1 MLTPNVTWLD
11 ICLAGIGVAYFV
23 KQVLNKNPASYPP
36 GPRGW
41 PLVGN
46 IQDMPRIKPWLTF
59 AEWGE
64 KYGAI
69 SHIEVLGQHII
80 VLNSVKS
87 AMDMLDKKGAVYSD
101 RPVLLMGG
109 ELVGWKNAL
118 GLLPYGD
125 RFRQYRKN
133 IHQIMGNRAALDV
146 YHPIEEIETRR
157 FLKRV
162 FSNPEQLQAHVRHTA
177 GAIILRISH
186 GYKVKENNDPFIHL
200 ADRVMDQFSRSTA
213 PGAFIVDIVPFL
225 VNIPEWFPGV
235 GFKRLARKWCQNL
248 KEMVD
253 VPYKFVKEQMVTK
266 HLWCY
271 DHELNILQDAGT
283 APISFTSNL
292 LKGRTL
298 SAEEDHV
305 VKWSAA
311 SIYSGGADT
320 TVSTIYS
327 FFLAMTLFPDAQK
340 KAQAEID
347 VVVGPDRLPS
357 FADRDSLP
365 YTEAL
370 VKEVLR
376 WNVVAPTAIPH
387 RVADDDVHD
396 GYRIP
401 KGSLVI
407 PNIWL
412 ALLYFRIRYINQ
424 NERRFMLNDPRTYAN
439 PSQFN
444 PERFLD
450 NNGKDPE
457 PEPRT
462 ICFGFGRRICPGLH
476 LADAS
481 VWISTVMSLAVFDIS
496 KVVEKGVEITPEI
509 DHTSGTIRY
518 NPSHPKPFKCSI
530 KPRSAKAI
538 TLIQQDAN
546 Y

>member
-11 ICLAGIGVAYFV
+11 LCLAGIGAYLV

-46 IQDMPRIKPWLTF
+46 IQDIPQIKPWLTF
-59 AEWGE
+59 AEWGK

-69 SHIEVLGQHII
+69 SHVKVLGQHII
-80 VLNSVKS
+80 VINSVKS
-87 AMDMLDKKGAVYSD
+87 AVDMLDKKGALYSD
-101 RPVLLMGG
+101 RPVLPMGG
-109 ELVGWKNAL
+109 ELVGWKHSL
-118 GLLPYGD
+118 GLVTYGD
-125 RFRQYRKN
+125 RFRQQRKN

-146 YHPIEEIETRR
+146 YHPIEETETRR

-162 FSNPEQLQAHVRHTA
+162 FSNPEQLQVHVRLTA

-186 GYKVKENNDPFIHL
+186 GYEVKENNDPFIDL
-200 ADRVMDQFSRSTA
+200 AHRATDQFSRSTA

-225 VNIPEWFPGV
+225 ANVPEWFPGA
-235 GFKRLARKWCQNL
+235 GFKRLAREWRQSTD
-248 KEMVD
+248 EMVD
-253 VPYKFVKEQMVTK
+253 VPYKFVKEQM
-266 HLWCY
+266 
-271 DHELNILQDAGT
+271 DAGI
-283 APISFTSNL
+283 APMSFTSSL
-292 LKGRTL
+292 LEGRTL
-298 SAEEDHV
+298 SAEEDHT

-311 SIYSGGADT
+311 SLYAGGADT
-320 TVSTIYS
+320 TVSAIYS
-327 FFLAMTLFPDAQK
+327 FFLAMTLFPDVQK

-347 VVVGPDRLPS
+347 AVVGPDRLPS

-365 YTEAL
+365 YIEAL

-376 WNVVAPTAIPH
+376 WNAVGPIAIPH
-387 RVADDDVHD
+387 RVTEDDIHD
-396 GYRIP
+396 GYYIP

-407 PNIWL
+407 PNIW
-412 ALLYFRIRYINQ
+412 
-424 NERRFMLNDPRTYAN
+424 FMLNDPQTYAN

-481 VWISTVMSLAVFDIS
+481 VWISTAMSLAVFDIS
-496 KVVEKGVEITPEI
+496 KVVEKGVEITPEV
-509 DHTSGTIRY
+509 DPTSGTISAGLARHTL
-518 NPSHPKPFKCSI
+518 SHPKPFKCSI
-530 KPRSAKAI
+530 KPRSAKAVA
-538 TLIQQDAN
+538 LIQQDAN